1 MAEFSTVMK
10 AHERMCKIYSE
21 QGCKECPISSYK
33 SGANTTCYF
42 LMKDHSERF
51 EEIVT
56 KWDAEHP
63 RKTLKDHFFEMFPD
77 APKNGDGA
85 PKLCPNYLGW
95 DEFECCDYNCEKC
108 WNRPWEEGDTLGR

>member
-56 KWDAEHP
+56 KWDAEYP
-63 RKTLKDHFFEMFPD
+63 KKTLKDRFFEMFPN
-77 APKNGDGA
+77 ARTNSIGLPK
-85 PKLCPNYLGW
+85 PCPTWLGW
-95 DEFECCDYNCEKC
+95 ADECPDLNCEEC
-108 WNRPWEEGDTLGR
+108 WGRPWEEGDTLGR

>member
-10 AHERMCKIYSE
+10 AHERMCKTYSE

-63 RKTLKDHFFEMFPD
+63 QKTLKDRFFEIFPD
-77 APKNGDGA
+77 AQKNATGLPK
-85 PKLCPNYLGW
+85 PCPTWLGW
-95 DEFECCDYNCEKC
+95 LDKCPEFCEKC
-108 WNRPWEEGDTLGR
+108 WNRPWEEGDTVGNK

>member
-10 AHERMCKIYSE
+10 AHERMCKTYSE
-21 QGCKECPISSYK
+21 QGCKECPVSSYK

-56 KWDAEHP
+56 KWAAEHP
-63 RKTLKDHFFEMFPD
+63 RKTMADRFFELLPN
-77 APKNGDGA
+77 APRSGSGKPFICA
-85 PKLCPNYLGW
+85 KHLGW
-95 DEFECCDYNCEKC
+95 ANKSVCDDFDCCEEC
-108 WNRPWEEGDTLGR
+108 WNRPWEEEK